1 MFNIY
6 MHEPLN
12 QTKMPPLEIYFKEN
26 AKPRALQY
34 TYQLG
39 SKISDEKVGVFNY
52 VQYLYVISN
61 FITGIARERHELQKL
76 C

>member
-1 MFNIY
+1 MFNICL
-6 MHEPLN
+6 HESLTHTNVPL
-12 QTKMPPLEIYFKEN
+12 LETYFEES

-39 SKISDEKVGVFNY
+39 SKISDEKVGVFLN

-61 FITGIARERHELQKL
+61 FITGTARERHELQKL